1 MLGVAFSTVVGKLM
15 MIGRAGPASQ
25 ARVAA
30 LQASSATG
38 SSVMLKVSG
47 EYSST
52 HSVSGCASV
61 SCLISPTCFVMSC
74 ITSGTL
80 MPNTTRRHTGA
91 VALYTCTMARRAPRK
106 LSIVANQFLARLRDH
121 HDRDVVG
128 NQLLLDEIAHRLEI
142 RIRRRRKAH
151 FDFLEAHADQRLEQA
166 LLGLAAHGLEERLV
180 AVAKVGA
187 APHRHRS

>member
-1 MLGVAFSTVVGKLM
+1 MFGVAFSTVVGRLM
-15 MIGRAGPASQ
+15 MMGRPGPAFQ
-25 ARVAA
+25 ARVAV

-61 SCLISPTCFVMSC
+61 SDLISPTWVSMSC

-91 VALYTCTMARRAPRK
+91 VALYTCTMARRAPRR
-106 LSIVANQFLARLRDH
+106 LSIVR
-121 HDRDVVG
+121 
-128 NQLLLDEIAHRLEI
+128 
-142 RIRRRRKAH
+142 RISSSRACVITISVTSS
-151 FDFLEAHADQRLEQA
+151 
-166 LLGLAAHGLEERLV
+166 GTS
-180 AVAKVGA
+180 
-187 APHRHRS
+187 PCSMRSRTV